1 MTAFVRAHQF
11 SFTPLLLVAVLV
23 VGACG
28 GGATNSIV
36 PASPTPIV
44 EAEYPRTVVDDAGV
58 SVTIAAKP
66 KRIVALTPASVEAL
80 DQWGL
85 GANVV
90 AVASCSCLPA
100 AFAAVPQVADYA
112 GTNVEAIIAL
122 NPDLVF
128 VGGSGFTPDD
138 AIMQLKAANLTV
150 VTLDPKSINGVY
162 TTLQL
167 IGDAAGASVAAAEAI
182 AGATSDIAAL
192 TALVEDQPLVSVFYE
207 IDATGAIYGLAPD
220 DYAAELVALARG
232 DLVSSGEPG
241 VYEISLE
248 ALVTAAPEVILLGDA
263 AYGVTAEAVAARPG
277 WGTIPAVVNGAI
289 RPIDGDLVS
298 TPGPRIAEAFRAIV
312 AALHPTVTLP

>member
-11 SFTPLLLVAVLV
+11 SFATLLLVAALV
-23 VGACG
+23 AGACG
-28 GGATNSIV
+28 GEATNSLV
-36 PASPTPIV
+36 PVSPTPIV
-44 EAEYPRTVVDDAGV
+44 EADYPRTVIDDAGV

-66 KRIVALTPASVEAL
+66 QRIVALTPASLEAL
-80 DQWGL
+80 DQFEL
-85 GANVV
+85 GQGVV
-90 AVASCSCLPA
+90 GVADCTCLPI
-100 AFAAVPQVADYA
+100 AFTAKPQVADYT
-112 GTNVEAIIAL
+112 GTNVEAIISL

-138 AIMQLKAANLTV
+138 AITQLKAANLTV
-150 VTLDPKSINGVY
+150 VTLDPKSISGVY

-167 IGDAAGASVAAAEAI
+167 IGDAAGASVTAAEVITTAK
-182 AGATSDIAAL
+182 SDIAVL
-192 TALVEDQPLVSVFYE
+192 TALVQDQPMVSVFYE

-232 DLVSSGEPG
+232 DLVSSGVNG

-248 ALVTAAPEVILLGDA
+248 ALVTAAPAVILLGDA

-277 WGTIPAVVNGAI
+277 WGTIPAVVNGAL

-298 TPGPRIAEAFRAIV
+298 IPGPRIAEAFRAII
-312 AALHPTVTLP
+312 AQLHPTVLP

>member
-11 SFTPLLLVAVLV
+11 SFATLLLVAALV
-23 VGACG
+23 AGACG
-28 GGATNSIV
+28 GDATNSLPPV
-36 PASPTPIV
+36 SPTPI
-44 EAEYPRTVVDDAGV
+44 AEGDYPRTVIDDDGV

-66 KRIVALTPASVEAL
+66 QRIVALTPASLEAL
-80 DQWGL
+80 DQFGL
-85 GANVV
+85 GQSVV
-90 AVASCSCLPA
+90 GVAACSCLPI
-100 AFAAVPQVADYA
+100 AFTAIPQVADYT
-112 GTNVEAIIAL
+112 GTNVEAIISL

-128 VGGSGFTPDD
+128 VGGSGFTPAD
-138 AIMQLKAANLTV
+138 AITQLKAANITL
-150 VTLDPKSINGVY
+150 VTLDPKSISGVY
-162 TTLQL
+162 ATLQL

-182 AGATSDIAAL
+182 ATAKSDIAVL
-192 TALVEDQPLVSVFYE
+192 TALVQGEPIVSLFYE

-232 DLVSSGEPG
+232 DLVSSGVNG

-248 ALVTAAPEVILLGDA
+248 ALVTAAPAVILLGDA

-298 TPGPRIAEAFRAIV
+298 IPGPRIAEAFRAII
-312 AALHPTVTLP
+312 AQLHPTILP

>member
-1 MTAFVRAHQF
+1 MTAFVRSHQF
-11 SFTPLLLVAVLV
+11 SFATLLLVAALV
-23 VGACG
+23 SGACG
-28 GGATNSIV
+28 GEATNSLSPV
-36 PASPTPIV
+36 SPTPIV
-44 EAEYPRTVVDDAGV
+44 EADYPRTVIDDAAA

-66 KRIVALTPASVEAL
+66 QRIVALTPASLEAL
-80 DQWGL
+80 AQFGL
-85 GANVV
+85 GQSVV
-90 AVASCSCLPA
+90 GVAACSCLPI
-100 AFAAVPQVADYA
+100 AFTATPQVADYT
-112 GTNVEAIIAL
+112 GTNVEAIISL

-138 AIMQLKAANLTV
+138 AITQLKAANLTV
-150 VTLDPKSINGVY
+150 VTLDPKSISGVY

-167 IGDAAGASVAAAEAI
+167 IGDAAGASVTAAEVI
-182 AGATSDIAAL
+182 ATAKSDIAVL
-192 TALVEDQPLVSVFYE
+192 TALVQDQPMVSVFYE

-232 DLVSSGEPG
+232 DLVSSGVNG

-248 ALVTAAPEVILLGDA
+248 ALVTAAPTVILLGDA

-298 TPGPRIAEAFRAIV
+298 IPGPRIAGAFRAII
-312 AALHPTVTLP
+312 AQLHPTILP

>member
-1 MTAFVRAHQF
+1 MTAFVRSHQF
-11 SFTPLLLVAVLV
+11 SFTTLLLVAALV

-28 GGATNSIV
+28 GEATNSLSPV
-36 PASPTPIV
+36 SPTPIV
-44 EAEYPRTVVDDAGV
+44 EAEYPRTVIDDAGA

-66 KRIVALTPASVEAL
+66 QRIVALTPASLEAL
-80 DQWGL
+80 AQFGL
-85 GANVV
+85 GQSVV
-90 AVASCSCLPA
+90 GVAACSCLPI
-100 AFAAVPQVADYA
+100 AFTATPQVADYT
-112 GTNVEAIIAL
+112 GTNVEAIISL

-138 AIMQLKAANLTV
+138 AITQLKAANLTV
-150 VTLDPKSINGVY
+150 VTLDPKSISGVY

-167 IGDAAGASVAAAEAI
+167 IGDAAGASVTAAEVI
-182 AGATSDIAAL
+182 ATAKSDIAVL
-192 TALVEDQPLVSVFYE
+192 TALVQDQPMVSVFYE

-232 DLVSSGEPG
+232 SLVSSGVNG

-248 ALVTAAPEVILLGDA
+248 ALVTAAPAVILLGDA

-298 TPGPRIAEAFRAIV
+298 IPGPRIAEAFRAIL
-312 AALHPTVTLP
+312 AQLHPTILP

>member
-1 MTAFVRAHQF
+1 MTAFVRSHQF
-11 SFTPLLLVAVLV
+11 SFATLLLVAALV
-23 VGACG
+23 SGACG
-28 GGATNSIV
+28 GDVTNSLAPV
-36 PASPTPIV
+36 SPTPVV
-44 EAEYPRTVVDDAGV
+44 EADYPRTVIDDAGV

-66 KRIVALTPASVEAL
+66 QRIVALTPASLEAL
-80 DQWGL
+80 AQFGL
-85 GANVV
+85 GQSVV
-90 AVASCSCLPA
+90 GVAECSCLPI
-100 AFAAVPQVADYA
+100 AFTATPQVADYT
-112 GTNVEAIIAL
+112 GTNVEAIISL

-138 AIMQLKAANLTV
+138 AITQLKAANLTV
-150 VTLDPKSINGVY
+150 VTLDPKSISGVY

-167 IGDAAGASVAAAEAI
+167 IGDAAGASVTAAAVITTAK
-182 AGATSDIAAL
+182 SDIAVL
-192 TALVEDQPLVSVFYE
+192 TALVQDQPMVSVFYE

-232 DLVSSGEPG
+232 DLVSSGVNG

-248 ALVTAAPEVILLGDA
+248 ALVTAAPAVILLGDA

-298 TPGPRIAEAFRAIV
+298 IPGPRIAEAFRAIL
-312 AALHPTVTLP
+312 AQLHPTILP

>member
-1 MTAFVRAHQF
+1 MTAFVRSHQF
-11 SFTPLLLVAVLV
+11 SFATLLLVAALV
-23 VGACG
+23 SGACG
-28 GGATNSIV
+28 GEATNSLSPV
-36 PASPTPIV
+36 SPTPIV
-44 EAEYPRTVVDDAGV
+44 EADYPRTVIDDAGA

-66 KRIVALTPASVEAL
+66 QRIVALTPASLEAL
-80 DQWGL
+80 AQFGL
-85 GANVV
+85 GQSVV
-90 AVASCSCLPA
+90 GVAACSCLPI
-100 AFAAVPQVADYA
+100 AFTATPQVADYT
-112 GTNVEAIIAL
+112 GTNVEAIISL

-138 AIMQLKAANLTV
+138 AITQLKAANLTV
-150 VTLDPKSINGVY
+150 VTLDSKSISGVY

-167 IGDAAGASVAAAEAI
+167 IGDAAGASVTAAEVI
-182 AGATSDIAAL
+182 ATAKSDIAVL
-192 TALVEDQPLVSVFYE
+192 TALVQDQPMVSVFYE

-232 DLVSSGEPG
+232 TLVSSGVNG

-248 ALVTAAPEVILLGDA
+248 TLVTAAPAVILLGDA

-298 TPGPRIAEAFRAIV
+298 IPGPRIAEAFRAIL
-312 AALHPTVTLP
+312 AQLHPTILP

>member
-11 SFTPLLLVAVLV
+11 SFATLLLVAALV
-23 VGACG
+23 AGACG
-28 GGATNSIV
+28 GEATNSLV
-36 PASPTPIV
+36 PVSPTPIV
-44 EAEYPRTVVDDAGV
+44 EADYPRTVIDDAGV

-66 KRIVALTPASVEAL
+66 QRIVALTPASLEAL
-80 DQWGL
+80 DQFGL
-85 GANVV
+85 GQGVV
-90 AVASCSCLPA
+90 GVADCTCLPI
-100 AFAAVPQVADYA
+100 AFTAKPQVADYT
-112 GTNVEAIIAL
+112 GTNVEAIISL

-138 AIMQLKAANLTV
+138 AITQLKAANLTV
-150 VTLDPKSINGVY
+150 VTLDPKSISGVY

-167 IGDAAGASVAAAEAI
+167 IGDAAGASVTAAEVITTAK
-182 AGATSDIAAL
+182 SDIAVL
-192 TALVEDQPLVSVFYE
+192 TALVQDQPMVSVFYE

-232 DLVSSGEPG
+232 DLVSSGVNG

-248 ALVTAAPEVILLGDA
+248 ALVTAAPAVILLGDA

-277 WGTIPAVVNGAI
+277 WGTIPAVVNGAL

-298 TPGPRIAEAFRAIV
+298 IPGPRIAEAFRAII
-312 AALHPTVTLP
+312 AQLHPTVLP

>member
-1 MTAFVRAHQF
+1 MTAFVRTHRF
-11 SFTPLLLVAVLV
+11 FHLTLLLVAALV
-23 VGACG
+23 ASACG
-28 GGATNSIV
+28 GEATNSLV
-36 PASPTPIV
+36 PVSPPPIV
-44 EAEYPRTVVDDAGV
+44 EADCRRTVTDDAGV

-66 KRIVALTPASVEAL
+66 QRIVALTPASVEAL

-90 AVASCSCLPA
+90 GVASCSCLPA
-100 AFAAVPQVADYA
+100 AFSALPQVADFA

-138 AIMQLKAANLTV
+138 AITQLKAAKITV
-150 VTLDPKSINGVY
+150 VTLDPKSVSGVY
-162 TTLQL
+162 ATLQL
-167 IGDAAGASVAAAEAI
+167 VGDAAGASVPAAEAI
-182 AGATSDIAAL
+182 SSAKAEIVAL
-192 TALVEDQPLVSVFYE
+192 TALVAAEPRVSVFYE

-220 DYAAELVALARG
+220 DYAAELVTAAGG
-232 DLVSSGEPG
+232 DLVTSGSNG

-248 ALVTAAPEVILLGDA
+248 ALVTAAPDLILLGDA
-263 AYGVTAEAVAARPG
+263 IYGVTAEAVSARPG
-277 WGTIPAVVNGAI
+277 WGTIPAVVSGAI

-312 AALHPTVTLP
+312 AARHPAVTLP

>member
-1 MTAFVRAHQF
+1 MTAFVRSHQF
-11 SFTPLLLVAVLV
+11 SFATLLLVAALV
-23 VGACG
+23 SGACG
-28 GGATNSIV
+28 GEATNSLSPV
-36 PASPTPIV
+36 SPTPIV
-44 EAEYPRTVVDDAGV
+44 EADYPRTVIDDAGA

-66 KRIVALTPASVEAL
+66 QRIVALTPASLEAL
-80 DQWGL
+80 AQFGF
-85 GANVV
+85 GQSVV
-90 AVASCSCLPA
+90 GVAACSCLPI
-100 AFAAVPQVADYA
+100 AFTATPQVADYT
-112 GTNVEAIIAL
+112 GTNVEAIVSL

-138 AIMQLKAANLTV
+138 AITQLKAANLTV
-150 VTLDPKSINGVY
+150 VTLDPKSISGVY

-167 IGDAAGASVAAAEAI
+167 IGDAAGASVTAAEVI
-182 AGATSDIAAL
+182 ATAKSDIAVL
-192 TALVEDQPLVSVFYE
+192 TALVQDQPMVSVFYE

-232 DLVSSGEPG
+232 DLVSSGVNG

-248 ALVTAAPEVILLGDA
+248 ALVTAAPAVILLGDA

-298 TPGPRIAEAFRAIV
+298 IPGPRIAEAFRAII
-312 AALHPTVTLP
+312 AQLHPTILP

>member
-11 SFTPLLLVAVLV
+11 SFATLLLVAALV
-23 VGACG
+23 SGACG
-28 GGATNSIV
+28 GEATNSLSPV
-36 PASPTPIV
+36 SPTPIV
-44 EAEYPRTVVDDAGV
+44 EADYPRTVIDDAGA

-66 KRIVALTPASVEAL
+66 QRIVALTPASLEAL
-80 DQWGL
+80 AQFGF
-85 GANVV
+85 GQSVV
-90 AVASCSCLPA
+90 GVAACSCLPI
-100 AFAAVPQVADYA
+100 AFTATPQVADYT
-112 GTNVEAIIAL
+112 GTNVEEIISL

-138 AIMQLKAANLTV
+138 AITQLKAANLTV
-150 VTLDPKSINGVY
+150 VTLDPKSISGVY

-167 IGDAAGASVAAAEAI
+167 IGDAAGASVTAAEVI
-182 AGATSDIAAL
+182 ATAKSDIAVL
-192 TALVEDQPLVSVFYE
+192 TALVQDQPMVSVFYE

-232 DLVSSGEPG
+232 DLVSSGVNG

-248 ALVTAAPEVILLGDA
+248 ALVTAAPAVILLGDA

-298 TPGPRIAEAFRAIV
+298 IPGPRIAEAFRAII
-312 AALHPTVTLP
+312 AQLHPTILP

>member
-1 MTAFVRAHQF
+1 MTAFVRSHQF
-11 SFTPLLLVAVLV
+11 SFATLLLVAALV
-23 VGACG
+23 SGACG
-28 GGATNSIV
+28 GDVTNSLAPV
-36 PASPTPIV
+36 SPTPVV
-44 EAEYPRTVVDDAGV
+44 EADYPRTVIDDAGV

-66 KRIVALTPASVEAL
+66 QRIVALTPASLEAL
-80 DQWGL
+80 AQFGL
-85 GANVV
+85 GQSVV
-90 AVASCSCLPA
+90 GVAECSCLPI
-100 AFAAVPQVADYA
+100 AFTATPQVADYT
-112 GTNVEAIIAL
+112 GTNVEAIISL

-138 AIMQLKAANLTV
+138 AITQLKAANLTV
-150 VTLDPKSINGVY
+150 VTLDPNSISGVY

-167 IGDAAGASVAAAEAI
+167 IGDAAGASVTAAAVITTAK
-182 AGATSDIAAL
+182 SDIAVL
-192 TALVEDQPLVSVFYE
+192 TALVQDQPMVSVFYE

-232 DLVSSGEPG
+232 DLVSSGVNG

-248 ALVTAAPEVILLGDA
+248 ALVTAAPAVILLGDA

-298 TPGPRIAEAFRAIV
+298 IPGPRIAEAFRAIL
-312 AALHPTVTLP
+312 AQLHPTILP

>member
-1 MTAFVRAHQF
+1 MTAFVRSHQF
-11 SFTPLLLVAVLV
+11 SFTTLLLVAALV

-28 GGATNSIV
+28 GEATNSLSPV
-36 PASPTPIV
+36 SPTPIV
-44 EAEYPRTVVDDAGV
+44 EADYPRTVIDDAAA

-66 KRIVALTPASVEAL
+66 QRIVALTPASLEAL
-80 DQWGL
+80 AQFGL
-85 GANVV
+85 GQSVV
-90 AVASCSCLPA
+90 GVAACSCLPI
-100 AFAAVPQVADYA
+100 AFTATPQVADYT
-112 GTNVEAIIAL
+112 GTNVEAIISL

-138 AIMQLKAANLTV
+138 AITQLKAANLTV
-150 VTLDPKSINGVY
+150 VTLDPKSISGVY

-167 IGDAAGASVAAAEAI
+167 IGDAAGASVTAAEVI
-182 AGATSDIAAL
+182 ATAKSDIAVL
-192 TALVEDQPLVSVFYE
+192 TALVQDQPVVSVFYE

-232 DLVSSGEPG
+232 TLVSSGVNG

-248 ALVTAAPEVILLGDA
+248 ALVTAAPAVILLGDA

-298 TPGPRIAEAFRAIV
+298 IPGPRIAEAFRAII
-312 AALHPTVTLP
+312 AQLHPTILP

>member
-1 MTAFVRAHQF
+1 MTAFVRSHQF
-11 SFTPLLLVAVLV
+11 SFATLLLVAALV

-28 GGATNSIV
+28 GEATNSLSPV
-36 PASPTPIV
+36 GPTPIV
-44 EAEYPRTVVDDAGV
+44 EADYPRTVIDDAGA

-66 KRIVALTPASVEAL
+66 QRIVALTPASLEAL
-80 DQWGL
+80 AQFGL
-85 GANVV
+85 GQSVV
-90 AVASCSCLPA
+90 GVAACSCLPI
-100 AFAAVPQVADYA
+100 AFTATPQVADYT
-112 GTNVEAIIAL
+112 GTNVEAIISL

-138 AIMQLKAANLTV
+138 AITQLKAANFTV
-150 VTLDPKSINGVY
+150 VTLDPKSISGVY

-167 IGDAAGASVAAAEAI
+167 IGDAAGASVTAAEVI
-182 AGATSDIAAL
+182 ATAKSDIAVL
-192 TALVEDQPLVSVFYE
+192 TALVQDQPMVSVFYE

-232 DLVSSGEPG
+232 TLVSSGVNG

-248 ALVTAAPEVILLGDA
+248 ALVTAAPAVILLGDA

-298 TPGPRIAEAFRAIV
+298 IPGPRIAEAFRAII
-312 AALHPTVTLP
+312 AQLHPTILP